1 MTGAASEL
9 LSLYSKLAGT
19 CNHSAK
25 FEEHRTWI
33 MALSEFEIAIGG
45 ITSIPV
51 VGGLI
56 FLGFK
61 SFGEKSLDTSKLK
74 PKKKPVVK
82 KETPTSEVK
91 KEKPATEVKKETP
104 ATEVKKEPPASEE
117 KISTTK
123 IEDSEISNNPS
134 GSTKEDASPSEQP
147 TVVSE
152 KASTPGKKP
161 PEDKSKASEPNQ
173 KT

>member
-1 MTGAASEL
+1 
-9 LSLYSKLAGT
+9 
-19 CNHSAK
+19 
-25 FEEHRTWI
+25 

-82 KETPTSEVK
+82 KETP
-91 KEKPATEVKKETP
+91 ATEVKKEKP

-123 IEDSEISNNPS
+123 IEDSEISNNPP

>member
-1 MTGAASEL
+1 MTGATSEV

-19 CNHSAK
+19 CNHNAK

-82 KETPTSEVK
+82 KETP
-91 KEKPATEVKKETP
+91 ATEVKKEKP

-123 IEDSEISNNPS
+123 IEDSEISNNPP

>member
-1 MTGAASEL
+1 
-9 LSLYSKLAGT
+9 
-19 CNHSAK
+19 
-25 FEEHRTWI
+25 

-82 KETPTSEVK
+82 KETPAV
-91 KEKPATEVKKETP
+91 EVKKETP
-104 ATEVKKEPPASEE
+104 AVEVKKETPAIEVKKETPASEE
-117 KISTTK
+117 KVSATK
-123 IEDSEISNNPS
+123 IKNSETSNNPPGTANEKS
-134 GSTKEDASPSEQP
+134 SPREQP
-147 TVVSE
+147 TAVSE
-152 KASTPGKKP
+152 EAPTPSKKP

>member
-1 MTGAASEL
+1 
-9 LSLYSKLAGT
+9 
-19 CNHSAK
+19 
-25 FEEHRTWI
+25 

-56 FLGFK
+56 FFGFK
-61 SFGEKSLDTSKLK
+61 SFGEKSLDTSKLT

-82 KETPTSEVK
+82 KETL
-91 KEKPATEVKKETP
+91 ATEVKKETP
-104 ATEVKKEPPASEE
+104 ATKVKKETPATKVKKETPASEE
-117 KISTTK
+117 KVSATQ
-123 IEDSEISNNPS
+123 IENSEISNNTPDT
-134 GSTKEDASPSEQP
+134 TKEKSSSREQP
-147 TVVSE
+147 TTISE
-152 KASTPGKKP
+152 EAPTPSKKP

>member
-1 MTGAASEL
+1 MTGATSEV

-19 CNHSAK
+19 CNHNAK

-74 PKKKPVVK
+74 PKKKPIVK
-82 KETPTSEVK
+82 KETPATEVK
-91 KEKPATEVKKETP
+91 KEKPATEVKKE
-104 ATEVKKEPPASEE
+104 PPASED

-123 IEDSEISNNPS
+123 IEDSEISNNPP